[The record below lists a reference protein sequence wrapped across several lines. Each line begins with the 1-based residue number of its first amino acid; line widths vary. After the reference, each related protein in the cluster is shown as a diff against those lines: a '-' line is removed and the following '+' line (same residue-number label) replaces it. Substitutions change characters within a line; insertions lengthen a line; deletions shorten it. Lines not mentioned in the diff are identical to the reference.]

1 MTETR
6 IRSYRGISE
15 RAALR
20 YLTRIGG
27 DQTDPHT
34 VTGDDWTATVSA
46 ETVKIGPSLQLTE
59 VTVEFTGE
67 ARTLETVI
75 DHFSQKAI
83 RAGG

>member
-15 RAALR
+15 RAALQ

-27 DQTDPHT
+27 DQTDPQT
-34 VTGDDWTATVSA
+34 VTGDDWTATVSS
-46 ETVKIGPSLQLTE
+46 ETVHIGPSLTLTE
-59 VTVEFTGE
+59 VTVEFTGNY
-67 ARTLETVI
+67 RTLETVI
-75 DHFSQKAI
+75 ERFSQKAI